1 MNTYTLN
8 LDSVI
13 ELTDDQFYKL
23 CRNNPDLKFER
34 NAHGELIVM
43 PPTGGETGRRN
54 TNLIIDVGNWNR
66 RTQLGQVFD
75 SSTCFKLPNGA
86 DRSPDVSW
94 IRQDRWDA
102 LTLEQKEKFPPIC
115 PDFAIELMSP
125 SDTLKTVQAKMQ
137 EYVDNGLQLGWLL
150 NQKDRQVEIYRSD
163 QTVES
168 LRSPMSLSGETILPG
183 FVLDLGFIWA

>member
-8 LDSVI
+8 LDAAI
-13 ELTDDQFYKL
+13 ELTDDQFYQL

-34 NAHGELIVM
+34 NAHGELIIM

-66 RTQLGQVFD
+66 KMQLGQVFD

-102 LTLEQKEKFPPIC
+102 LTSEQKEKFPPIC
-115 PDFAIELMSP
+115 PDFVIELMSP
-125 SDTLKTVQAKMQ
+125 SDTLKTVQTKMQ
-137 EYVDNGLQLGWLL
+137 EYLDNGLQLGWLL
-150 NQKDRQVEIYRSD
+150 NRKDRQVEIYRPE
-163 QTVES
+163 QPVEN
-168 LRSPMSLSGETILPG
+168 LRSPISLSGEAILPG
-183 FVLDLGFIWA
+183 FILDLGLIWA

>member
-8 LDSVI
+8 LDAAI

-34 NAHGELIVM
+34 NTHGKLIIM

-66 RTQLGQVFD
+66 KTQLGQVFD

-102 LTLEQKEKFPPIC
+102 LTPEQKEKFPPIC
-115 PDFAIELMSP
+115 PDFVIELMSP
-125 SDTLKTVQAKMQ
+125 SDTLKTVQTKMQ
-137 EYVDNGLQLGWLL
+137 EYIDNGLQLGWLL
-150 NQKDRQVEIYRSD
+150 NRKDRQVEIYRPE
-163 QTVES
+163 QTVEIP
-168 LRSPMSLSGETILPG
+168 RSPISLAGEAILPG
-183 FVLDLGFIWA
+183 FILDLELIWA

>member
-23 CRNNPDLKFER
+23 CRTNPDLKFER

-150 NQKDRQVEIYRSD
+150 NRKDRQVEIYRSD

>member
-8 LDSVI
+8 LDAAI
-13 ELTDDQFYKL
+13 DLTDDQFYKL

-34 NAHGELIVM
+34 NAHGELIIM

-66 RTQLGQVFD
+66 KMQLGQVFD

-102 LTLEQKEKFPPIC
+102 LTPEQKEKFPPIC
-115 PDFAIELMSP
+115 PDFVIELMSP
-125 SDTLKTVQAKMQ
+125 SDTLKTVQTKMQ
-137 EYVDNGLQLGWLL
+137 EYLDNGLQLGWLL
-150 NQKDRQVEIYRSD
+150 NRKDRQVEIYRPE
-163 QTVES
+163 QTIEI
-168 LRSPMSLSGETILPG
+168 LRSPISLSGEAILPG
-183 FVLDLGFIWA
+183 FILDLGSIWS

>member
-8 LDSVI
+8 LDAAI
-13 ELTDDQFYKL
+13 DLTDDRFYQL

-34 NAHGELIVM
+34 NAHGELIIM

-66 RTQLGQVFD
+66 KTQLGQVFD

-102 LTLEQKEKFPPIC
+102 LTPEQKEKFPPIC
-115 PDFAIELMSP
+115 PDFVIELMSP
-125 SDTLKTVQAKMQ
+125 SDTLKTVQTKMQ
-137 EYVDNGLQLGWLL
+137 EYIDNGLQLGWLL
-150 NQKDRQVEIYRSD
+150 NRKDRQVEIYRPE
-163 QTVES
+163 QPVEN
-168 LRSPMSLSGETILPG
+168 LRSPISLSGEAMLPG
-183 FVLDLGFIWA
+183 FILNLGSIWT